1 MPNYTDA
8 LSRVSLKVL
17 ENWGMMLVD
26 PIQEDSIDQ
35 IFGDSTLMES
45 SVTFYGAQ
53 SGRVLLVAPKTFLSQ
68 LSENLLGDEDRETL
82 ECSAEEDGFKEMANV
97 LTGNLLTEAFGDKVV
112 FDLMSPEIAPIEKDA
127 LSTYCKSNQ
136 TVVFLADD
144 LPISITFIISNT

>member
-1 MPNYTDA
+1 
-8 LSRVSLKVL
+8 
-17 ENWGMMLVD
+17 
-26 PIQEDSIDQ
+26 
-35 IFGDSTLMES
+35 
-45 SVTFYGAQ
+45 
-53 SGRVLLVAPKTFLSQ
+53 VLLVAPKTFLSQ

-127 LSTYCKSNQ
+127 LSTYCRSNQ